1 MHDRLRLT
9 AVTKNYGATRAV
21 AFGAEEILTFSAG
34 EIHAVAG
41 ENGAGKSTLMK
52 ILSGIVTP
60 TSGSMELDGV
70 PFAPNSVAE
79 ARALGVEIVL
89 QEPGLIP
96 TMTVAENLFLGREDH
111 YSTSGMLNPIRQRKA
126 AAEALAFVGLA
137 LNPSLLVGDLDLET
151 QKLVELARAMAFKPR
166 VLIIDEMTASLGKA
180 GVNRLYDLLDQCARL
195 GVAVLYISHY
205 LEELFSLCDRI
216 TVMKDGRLV
225 QTMASADLTESELQ
239 TMMVGRSLVG
249 TLYHADLRGEV
260 GQQVLLDIR
269 DLWAGDKVKGCS
281 LVVRAGEIVGLGG
294 LVGCGNEQLAEAVFG
309 SIARD
314 SGSVTFRGRPIL
326 RATPRKSIRM
336 GIGFVT
342 GDREK
347 NDLILQHS
355 IQDNASLPNLPFR
368 ERLGFLSRR
377 RDKTDVAALIDRLK
391 VVCGGPE
398 DVPGSLSGGNR
409 QKVVLAKWLM
419 RDYGLLILQ
428 NPTRGVDVGA
438 KSDIYA
444 VIRALASRGVGVL
457 LVSDELNELIG
468 MSDSILMMR
477 DGEIAGAVDKESEPT
492 EELLVGMM
500 H

>member
-1 MHDRLRLT
+1 MNDRLKLT
-9 AVTKNYGATRAV
+9 AITKNYGATRAV
-21 AFGAEEILTFSAG
+21 AFGAEESLTFSAG

-52 ILSGIVTP
+52 ILSGIVSP

-70 PFAPNSVAE
+70 SFAPNSVAE

-111 YSTSGMLNPIRQRKA
+111 YSTVGMLNPIRQRKA
-126 AAEALAFVGLA
+126 AAEALAFVGLG
-137 LNPSLLVGDLDLET
+137 LNPSLLVSELDLET

-166 VLIIDEMTASLGKA
+166 VLIIDEMTASLGKS
-180 GVNRLYDLLDQCARL
+180 GVNRLYSLLKQCAGL

-225 QTMASADLTESELQ
+225 QTMASADLTEAELQ

-249 TLYHADLRGEV
+249 TLYHAELREDARE
-260 GQQVLLDIR
+260 QVLLDIR
-269 DLWAGDKVKGCS
+269 DLWVGDKVKGVS
-281 LVVRAGEIVGLGG
+281 LAIRSGEIVGVGG

-314 SGSVTFRGRPIL
+314 SGRVTFRDSPVQ
-326 RATPRKSIRM
+326 RASQRKSIRM
-336 GIGFVT
+336 GVGFVT

-347 NDLILQHS
+347 NDLILQHT
-355 IQDNASLPNLPFR
+355 IQDNALLPNVPFR
-368 ERLGFLSRR
+368 GVFGFLSRR
-377 RDKTDVAALIDRLK
+377 RDKSDVSMLIDRLK
-391 VVCGGPE
+391 VVCGGPQ
-398 DVPGSLSGGNR
+398 DAPGNLSGGNR

-419 RDYGLLILQ
+419 RDYRLLILQ

-444 VIRALASRGVGVL
+444 VIRSLASRGVGVL

-477 DGEIAGAVDKESEPT
+477 DGEVSGVADKESGPT

>member
-1 MHDRLRLT
+1 LKLT
-9 AVTKNYGATRAV
+9 AITKNYGATKAV
-21 AFGAEEILTFSAG
+21 AFGAEESLTFASG

-41 ENGAGKSTLMK
+41 ENGAGKSSLMK
-52 ILSGIVTP
+52 ILSGIVGP

-70 PFAPNSVAE
+70 PFAPSSVAE

-111 YSTSGMLNPIRQRKA
+111 YSTVGMLNPIRQRKA
-126 AAEALAFVGLA
+126 AAEALAFVGLT
-137 LNPSLLVGDLDLET
+137 LNPSVLVGDLDLET

-166 VLIIDEMTASLGKA
+166 VLIIDEMTASLGKS
-180 GVNRLYDLLDQCARL
+180 GVTRLYELLEQCAAL

-225 QTMASADLTESELQ
+225 QTMASTALTEPELQ
-239 TMMVGRSLVG
+239 TLMVGRSLVG
-249 TLYHADLRGEV
+249 TLYHADLREDAGED
-260 GQQVLLDIR
+260 VLLDVR
-269 DLWAGDKVKGCS
+269 DLWVGHKVKGCS
-281 LVVRAGEIVGLGG
+281 LTIRSGEIVGLGG

-309 SIARD
+309 SISRD
-314 SGSVTFRGRPIL
+314 SGSVTYRGKPSL
-326 RATPRKSIRM
+326 RATQRKSIRL

-355 IQDNASLPNLPFR
+355 IQDNAALPNLPFR
-368 ERLGFLSRR
+368 GVLGFLSRR
-377 RDKTDVAALIDRLK
+377 RDKAEVSVLIDRLK
-391 VVCGGPE
+391 VVCGGAQ
-398 DVPGSLSGGNR
+398 DLPGNLSGGNR

-419 RDYGLLILQ
+419 RDYRLLILQ

-444 VIRALASRGVGVL
+444 VIRSLASRGVGVL

-468 MSDSILMMR
+468 MSDSIIMMR
-477 DGEIAGAVDKESEPT
+477 DGEISGAVDRESGPT

>member
-1 MHDRLRLT
+1 LHDRLKLT
-9 AVTKNYGATRAV
+9 AITKNYGATKAV
-21 AFGAEEILTFSAG
+21 AFGAEESLTFSSG

-52 ILSGIVTP
+52 ILSGIVGA

-70 PFAPNSVAE
+70 PFAPSSVSD

-111 YSTSGMLNPIRQRKA
+111 YSSFGVLDPFRQRKA
-126 AAEALAFVGLA
+126 AADALAFVGLA
-137 LNPSLLVGDLDLET
+137 INPSVRVSDLDLET

-180 GVNRLYDLLDQCARL
+180 GVNRLYALLKQCAAL

-225 QTMASADLTESELQ
+225 QTMASTDLTEPELQ

-249 TLYHADLRGEV
+249 TLYHTELREDARE
-260 GQQVLLDIR
+260 QVLVDIR
-269 DLWAGDKVKGCS
+269 DLRVGSKVRGVS
-281 LVVRAGEIVGLGG
+281 LAIRSGEIVGVGG

-309 SIARD
+309 SLARD
-314 SGSVTFRGRPIL
+314 SGSVTYRGRPSE
-326 RATPRKSIRM
+326 RASQRKSIRM

-355 IQDNASLPNLPFR
+355 IQDNVSLPNVPFR
-368 ERLGFLSRR
+368 GVLGVLSRR
-377 RDKTDVAALIDRLK
+377 RDKSDVAALIDRLK
-391 VVCGGPE
+391 VVCRGPQ
-398 DVPGSLSGGNR
+398 DMPGNLSGGNR

-444 VIRALASRGVGVL
+444 VIRSLASRGVGVL

-477 DGEIAGAVDKESEPT
+477 DGEISGAVDRESGPT